1 LRLTKASLTKAK
13 EEMMAAH
20 TPEAVHE
27 EWMTAFNAG
36 NLVGMVSL
44 YEPDSVVVSEPGGD
58 VVSGLPALKEN
69 LEGYLSLGG
78 QIDLRLQR
86 CIRSSDLAILYSGW
100 TINGHAPDGSE
111 VSKRGQTTDI
121 VRRQEDGTWLVAID
135 NPFGVEG
142 IG

>member
-1 LRLTKASLTKAK
+1 
-13 EEMMAAH
+13 MAAH

-69 LEGYLSLGG
+69 LEGYLSLAG
-78 QIDLRLQR
+78 QIDLRVQR
-86 CIRSSDLAILYSGW
+86 CIQSGDLAILYSSW
-100 TINGHAPDGSE
+100 TMNGHAPDGSE
-111 VSKRGQTTDI
+111 VSKSGQPTDV
-121 VRRQEDGTWLVAID
+121 VRRQEDGTWLLAID
-135 NPFGVEG
+135 NPFGCEG